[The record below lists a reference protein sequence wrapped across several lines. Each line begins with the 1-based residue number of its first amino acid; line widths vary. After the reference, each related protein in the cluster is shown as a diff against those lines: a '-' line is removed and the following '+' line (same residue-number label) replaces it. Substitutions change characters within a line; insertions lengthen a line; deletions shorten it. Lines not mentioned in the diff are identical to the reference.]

1 MSKRKNGTFHAA
13 DALGLNPYGWGNGR
27 ARKRPREVRTP
38 IGQTTKYK
46 HLYYKGEWEKIQ
58 DGKSKK

>member
-46 HLYYKGEWEKIQ
+46 HLYYKGE
-58 DGKSKK
+58 